1 MPDARRGT
9 GLVEE
14 FPMRSLLIAA
24 LLAAT
29 AVPSWAQDTTIIIRS
44 GRRASLRELS
54 VRDLPRDVAD
64 EVIRFYNAEHTLRF
78 SGQTRIPEAR
88 GVDGDVAVLGGP
100 VTIGGHIS
108 GSLLVVN
115 GDLTFEPGAVV
126 SGDVTVVGGSIL
138 AADRASVAGEIR
150 AYRDPLRYRRTGED
164 IAYSPRRQF
173 RPSWLNRPDDLSG
186 NRTGFTVS
194 LGGIYNRVEG
204 LPLVFG
210 PDADLRLAGDARL
223 QLDARGIFRTA
234 GDWSLER
241 GDFGYRARAELVL
254 GGRQSNLGLGVRGY
268 DLMNSVEPWPLKD
281 FEVGWSAFLFH
292 RDYRDYYSRRG
303 ASLYATLRVS
313 PRFSAT
319 AEGRSERQGSVTER
333 DPFTLFRSEDLW
345 RVNPA
350 ITDGHYDVLTGSV
363 RYDTRNDKSTPTAG
377 LFLNGEWELGHGT
390 DVSSSP
396 CSAPGTVCATF
407 WPGLADGTTTYQRLF
422 FDLRSYSR
430 LSPSGRLNLR
440 IAGGGWLAGDP
451 LPLQRRLALGYPDP
465 LPGYGF
471 RALNCGGEQYAGNPA
486 FCDRALLAQAEFR
499 THLGLDIGP
508 DWATG
513 DFSGDEQERYE
524 PFHVSGPDLV
534 VFADAGRAW
543 QVGEGAGRI
552 PSNRLPAFNTFKTDV
567 GVGLDF
573 GPIGFYLAKSLDRA
587 MGDVTFSVRM
597 GRRF

>member
-1 MPDARRGT
+1 
-9 GLVEE
+9 
-14 FPMRSLLIAA
+14 MRSLLIAA

-44 GRRASLRELS
+44 GRRTVRRELP
-54 VRDLPRDVAD
+54 VRELPKDVVD
-64 EVIRFYNAEHTLRF
+64 EVLRFYNSEHAVRF
-78 SGQTRIPEAR
+78 SGQTRIPAAR

-100 VTIGGHIS
+100 VTIGGHVS
-108 GSLLVVN
+108 GSLMVVN

-126 SGDVTVVGGSIL
+126 SGDVTVVGGSIV
-138 AADRASVAGEIR
+138 AADRAAIAGEIR
-150 AYRDPLRYRRTGED
+150 SYRDPLRYRRVGED
-164 IAYSPRRQF
+164 IVYSPRRQF

-223 QLDARGIFRTA
+223 QVDARGIFRTA
-234 GDWSLER
+234 GDWSLQR
-241 GDFGYRARAELVL
+241 GDFGFRTRAELVL
-254 GGRQSNLGLGVRGY
+254 GGKQSNLGLGVRAY
-268 DLMNSVEPWPLKD
+268 DLVTSVEPWPLKD

-292 RDYRDYYSRRG
+292 RDYRDYFSRRG
-303 ASLYATLRVS
+303 ASLFATLRVS

-319 AEGRSERQGSVTER
+319 AEGRSERQGSVAAR
-333 DPFTLFRSEDLW
+333 DPFTLFRGEDLW
-345 RVNPA
+345 RDNPG
-350 ITDGHYDVLTGSV
+350 ITDGHYSVLTGSV
-363 RYDTRNDKSTPTAG
+363 RFDTRNDRSTPSAG
-377 LFLNGEWELGHGT
+377 LFLTGEWELGHGT
-390 DVSSSP
+390 EIDA
-396 CSAPGTVCATF
+396 CRL
-407 WPGLADGTTTYQRLF
+407 PGLACGGFVPGALDAKLTYQRIF

-440 IAGGGWLAGDP
+440 FAGGGWLAGDP
-451 LPLQRRLALGYPDP
+451 LPIQRRLALGYPDP

-471 RALNCGGEQYAGNPA
+471 RALNCGGELYAGNPA
-486 FCDRALLAQAEFR
+486 FCDRALIAQAEFR

-513 DFSGDEQERYE
+513 DFSGDEEERYE

-543 QVGEGAGRI
+543 QVGNVSGTI
-552 PSNRLPAFNTFKTDV
+552 PSNRLPAFNTFKADV

-573 GPIGFYLAKSLDRA
+573 GPIGIYLAKPLDQNVQ
-587 MGDVTFSVRM
+587 DVTFSVRM

>member
-1 MPDARRGT
+1 
-9 GLVEE
+9 
-14 FPMRSLLIAA
+14 MRSLLIAA
-24 LLAAT
+24 LLAVT

-44 GRRASLRELS
+44 GRRTAQRELP
-54 VRDLPRDVAD
+54 VRELPKDVVD
-64 EVIRFYNAEHTLRF
+64 EVIRFYNGEHTVRS
-78 SGQTRIPEAR
+78 SGRTHIPAAR

-108 GSLLVVN
+108 GSLMVVN

-126 SGDVTVVGGSIL
+126 SGDVTVVGGSIV
-138 AADRASVAGEIR
+138 AADRAAIAGEIR
-150 AYRDPLRYRRTGED
+150 SYRDPLRYRRLGED
-164 IAYSPRRQF
+164 IVYSPRRQF
-173 RPSWLNRPDDLSG
+173 RPSWLIRGDDLSG

-223 QLDARGIFRTA
+223 QVDARGIFRTA
-234 GDWSLER
+234 GDWSLQR
-241 GDFGYRARAELVL
+241 GDFGFRTRAELVL
-254 GGRQSNLGLGVRGY
+254 GGRQSNLGLGVRAY
-268 DLMNSVEPWPLKD
+268 DLVNSIEPWPLKD

-292 RDYRDYYSRRG
+292 RDYRDYFSRRG
-303 ASLYATLRVS
+303 ASLFATLRVS

-319 AEGRSERQGSVTER
+319 AEGRSERQGSIAAQ
-333 DPFTLFRSEDLW
+333 DPFTVFRSGDEW

-350 ITDGHYDVLTGSV
+350 ITDGHYHVLTGSV
-363 RYDTRNDKSTPTAG
+363 RFDTRNDKSTPTAG
-377 LFLNGEWELGHGT
+377 LFLTGEWELGEGT
-390 DVSSSP
+390 GIAP
-396 CSAPGTVCATF
+396 CTTPGTACF
-407 WPGLADGTTTYQRLF
+407 GSWFDGQATYQRIF

-440 IAGGGWLAGDP
+440 FAGGGWLGGDP

-465 LPGYGF
+465 LPGYGY
-471 RALNCGGEQYAGNPA
+471 RELGCGGEQYAGHPA
-486 FCDRALLAQAEFR
+486 LCDRALIAQAEFR

-513 DFSGDEQERYE
+513 DLGGDDVDRYE

-543 QVGEGAGRI
+543 RVGDVSGTI

-573 GPIGFYLAKSLDRA
+573 GPIGLYLAKPLDRNIQ
-587 MGDVTFSVRM
+587 DVTFSVRM

>member
-1 MPDARRGT
+1 
-9 GLVEE
+9 
-14 FPMRSLLIAA
+14 MRSLLIAA
-24 LLAAT
+24 LLAVT

-44 GRRASLRELS
+44 GRHTVQRQLPVREL
-54 VRDLPRDVAD
+54 PKDVVD
-64 EVIRFYNAEHTLRF
+64 EVLRFYNGEHTVRF
-78 SGQTRIPEAR
+78 SGQTHIPAAR

-100 VTIGGHIS
+100 VTIGGHVS
-108 GSLLVVN
+108 GSLMVVN

-126 SGDVTVVGGSIL
+126 SGDVTVVGGSIV
-138 AADRASVAGEIR
+138 AADRAAIAGEIR
-150 AYRDPLRYRRTGED
+150 SYRDPLRYRRVGED
-164 IAYSPRRQF
+164 IVYSPRRQF
-173 RPSWLNRPDDLSG
+173 RPSWLNRGDDLSG

-223 QLDARGIFRTA
+223 QVDARGIFRTA
-234 GDWSLER
+234 GDWSLQR
-241 GDFGYRARAELVL
+241 GDFGFRTRAELVL
-254 GGRQSNLGLGVRGY
+254 GGKQSNLGLGVRGY
-268 DLMNSVEPWPLKD
+268 DLVNSVEPWPLKD
-281 FEVGWSAFLFH
+281 FEAGWSAFLYR

-313 PRFSAT
+313 PRFSLT
-319 AEGRSERQGSVTER
+319 AEGRSERQGSVAAL
-333 DPFTLFRSEDLW
+333 DPFTLFRGGESW

-350 ITDGHYDVLTGSV
+350 ITDGHYNVLTGSV
-363 RYDTRNDKSTPTAG
+363 RFDTRNDRSTPTAG
-377 LFLNGEWELGHGT
+377 LFLSGEWELGHGT
-390 DVSSSP
+390 ELDPSG
-396 CSAPGTVCATF
+396 APGNAYNIPP
-407 WPGLADGTTTYQRLF
+407 WPGLADGNVTYQRLF
-422 FDLRSYSR
+422 FDLRGYTR

-440 IAGGGWLAGDP
+440 FAGGGWLAGDP

-471 RALNCGGEQYAGNPA
+471 RALNCGGEQFPGNPA
-486 FCDRALLAQAEFR
+486 FCDRALIAQAEFR

-513 DFSGDEQERYE
+513 DFSGDAEERYE

-534 VFADAGRAW
+534 VFADAGRSW
-543 QVGEGAGRI
+543 QVGNVSGAI
-552 PSNRLPAFNTFKTDV
+552 PANRLPAFNTFKTDV

-573 GPIGFYLAKSLDRA
+573 GPIGVYLAKPLDRNVQ
-587 MGDVTFSVRM
+587 DVTFSVRM

>member
-1 MPDARRGT
+1 
-9 GLVEE
+9 
-14 FPMRSLLIAA
+14 MRSVLIAA

-44 GRRASLRELS
+44 GRHAVARELP
-54 VRDLPRDVAD
+54 VRELPRDVAA
-64 EVIRFYNAEHTLRF
+64 EVVRFYNAEQTLRF
-78 SGQTRIPEAR
+78 SGQTHIPTAR

-100 VTIGGHIS
+100 VTIAGRIS

-126 SGDVTVVGGSIL
+126 SGDVTVVGGSVV
-138 AADRASVAGEIR
+138 AADRAAIAGEIR
-150 AYRDPLRYRRTGED
+150 SYRDPLRYRRIGED
-164 IAYSPRRQF
+164 IVYAPRRQF
-173 RPSWLNRPDDLSG
+173 RPTWLNRSDDLSG

-223 QLDARGIFRTA
+223 QVDARGIFRTA
-234 GDWSLER
+234 GDWSLQR
-241 GDFGYRARAELVL
+241 GDFGFRTRAELVL

-268 DLMNSVEPWPLKD
+268 DLVNSVEPWPLKD

-292 RDYRDYYSRRG
+292 RDYRDYFSRRG
-303 ASLYATLRVS
+303 ASLFATLRVS

-319 AEGRSERQGSVTER
+319 AEARSERQGSVTTR
-333 DPFTLFRSEDLW
+333 DPFTLFRGGESW
-345 RVNPA
+345 RPNPG
-350 ITDGHYDVLTGSV
+350 ITDGHYNVLTGSV

-377 LFLNGEWELGHGT
+377 LYLTGEWELGHGT
-390 DVSSSP
+390 GIDA
-396 CSAPGTVCATF
+396 CRAPGVACIGL
-407 WPGLADGTTTYQRLF
+407 WPGLANGTLTYQRAA
-422 FDLRSYSR
+422 FDLRGYTR
-430 LSPSGRLNLR
+430 LSPSGRLNVR
-440 IAGGGWLAGDP
+440 FAGGGWLAGDP
-451 LPLQRRLALGYPDP
+451 LPMQRRLALGYPDP
-465 LPGYGF
+465 LQGYGF
-471 RALNCGGEQYAGNPA
+471 RALNCGGEQYPGNPA
-486 FCDRALLAQAEFR
+486 FCDRALIAQAEFR

-513 DFSGDEQERYE
+513 DFSGDEEERYE

-534 VFADAGRAW
+534 VFADAGHAW
-543 QVGEGAGRI
+543 RVGGVAGAI
-552 PSNRLPAFNTFKTDV
+552 PANRLPAINTFKTDV

-573 GPIGFYLAKSLDRA
+573 GPIGIYLAKPLDREV
-587 MGDVTFSVRM
+587 GDVTFSVRM

>member
-1 MPDARRGT
+1 
-9 GLVEE
+9 
-14 FPMRSLLIAA
+14 MRSLLIAA
-24 LLAAT
+24 LLAVT
-29 AVPSWAQDTTIIIRS
+29 AVPSWAQDTTIIIRT
-44 GRRASLRELS
+44 GRRTVQRELP
-54 VRDLPRDVAD
+54 VRELPKDVVD
-64 EVIRFYNAEHTLRF
+64 DVLRFYNAEHTVRF
-78 SGQTRIPEAR
+78 SGQTHIPAAR

-108 GSLLVVN
+108 GSLMVVN

-126 SGDVTVVGGSIL
+126 SGDVTVVGGSVV
-138 AADRASVAGEIR
+138 AADRAAIAGEIR
-150 AYRDPLRYRRTGED
+150 SYRDPLRYRRVGED
-164 IAYSPRRQF
+164 IVYSPRRQF
-173 RPSWLNRPDDLSG
+173 RPSWLNRSGDLSG
-186 NRTGFTVS
+186 NKTGFTVS

-223 QLDARGIFRTA
+223 QADARGIFRTA
-234 GDWSLER
+234 GDWSLQR
-241 GDFGYRARAELVL
+241 GDFGYRTRAELVL
-254 GGRQSNLGLGVRGY
+254 GGTQSNLGLGVRAY
-268 DLMNSVEPWPLKD
+268 DLVNSVEPWPLKD

-292 RDYRDYYSRRG
+292 RDYRDYFSRRG
-303 ASLYATLRVS
+303 ASLFATLRVS

-319 AEGRSERQGSVTER
+319 AEDRSERQGSVEAR
-333 DPFTLFRSEDLW
+333 DPFALFRGGDTW

-350 ITDGHYDVLTGSV
+350 ITDGHYNVLTGSI

-377 LFLNGEWELGHGT
+377 LFLTGEWELGHGT
-390 DVSSSP
+390 EINP
-396 CSAPGTVCATF
+396 CSAPGTACNA
-407 WPGLADGTTTYQRLF
+407 PGGPAFAVIGNGTLTYQRLF

-440 IAGGGWLAGDP
+440 FAGGGWLAGDP

-471 RALNCGGEQYAGNPA
+471 RALNCGGELFPGNPA
-486 FCDRALLAQAEFR
+486 FCDRALIAQAEFR

-513 DFSGDEQERYE
+513 DFSGDDEARYE

-543 QVGEGAGRI
+543 QVGNVSGTI

-573 GPIGFYLAKSLDRA
+573 GPIGIYLAKPLDRNV
-587 MGDVTFSVRM
+587 GDVTFSVRM